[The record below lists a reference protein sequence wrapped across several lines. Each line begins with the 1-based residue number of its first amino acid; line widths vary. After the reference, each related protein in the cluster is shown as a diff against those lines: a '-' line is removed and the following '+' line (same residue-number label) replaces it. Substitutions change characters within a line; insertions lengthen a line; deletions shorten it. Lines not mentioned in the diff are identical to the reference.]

1 MTLAE
6 AFKACEAFKGLA
18 PDEAELVI
26 TVSEA
31 KHFKKNEVILKEGDI
46 PDGIYVIASGMVEL
60 VKKSDERVALLE
72 PGSTLGEVGFFEKLP
87 QSETARATVTP
98 EVNAYYIS
106 YKNLDRIFSDRPA
119 IAYKFC
125 KSVNARLVW
134 RVNQLSSV
142 VNSSL
147 R

>member
-1 MTLAE
+1 MPVAE
-6 AFKACEAFKGLA
+6 AFKTCQAFKGMT
-18 PDEAELVI
+18 PDEIEFIA
-26 TVSEA
+26 TVAEA

-46 PDGIYVIASGMVEL
+46 PDGIYVIESGMVEL
-60 VKKSDERVALLE
+60 VKKGDERVALLE
-72 PGSTLGEVGFFEKLP
+72 PGSVLGEVGFFEKLP

-98 EVNAYYIS
+98 EVNAHYIS
-106 YKNLDRIFSDRPA
+106 YKNLERIFSDKPV

-134 RVNQLSSV
+134 RVNQLSSI